1 MILDCVLTSVNTNPL
16 YIDFIPIFVK
26 TWNKLYPKV
35 DVKIILIADE
45 IPEQFLEYK
54 NNIILFKPIDNV
66 LTSFTSQFIRLLY
79 PCILN
84 YKNGILITD
93 MDMLPMNRTY
103 YTKNV
108 ELFDNSKFIYYRGD
122 ACFEYKQIAMC
133 YNIAT
138 NEVWRDIFKIN
149 NIEDIRNYI
158 LNVSNNTII
167 KEGHANEGWSTDQL
181 VLYEKVM
188 NWNLRTNNLICLDE
202 NKTGYRRLC
211 RGSYN
216 EINNIINNDE
226 NIINNIQNGLYTDFH
241 CCRPM
246 KDYSYINYKVFSLL

>member
-26 TWNKLYPKV
+26 TWNRLYPNV

-66 LTSFTSQFIRLLY
+66 LTSFTSQFIRVLY

-103 YTKNV
+103 YTKN
-108 ELFDNSKFIYYRGD
+108 I
-122 ACFEYKQIAMC
+122 
-133 YNIAT
+133 
-138 NEVWRDIFKIN
+138 
-149 NIEDIRNYI
+149 
-158 LNVSNNTII
+158 
-167 KEGHANEGWSTDQL
+167 
-181 VLYEKVM
+181 
-188 NWNLRTNNLICLDE
+188 
-202 NKTGYRRLC
+202 
-211 RGSYN
+211 
-216 EINNIINNDE
+216 
-226 NIINNIQNGLYTDFH
+226 
-241 CCRPM
+241 
-246 KDYSYINYKVFSLL
+246 